1 MVGLQHEDMANDP
14 VIIALQDGVTN
25 TQVALCIACQ
35 ENQTRGDFT
44 ELSKLQILK
53 AAKEY
58 KLAWHALTL
67 AVGEIIKKGQA

>member
-14 VIIALQDGVTN
+14 VIISLQDGVTN
-25 TQVALCIACQ
+25 AQVALCIACQ
-35 ENQTRGDFT
+35 ETNAGDFT